1 MLQKLELY
9 LISLGPLFV
18 LLFVSTVKVPR
29 CWGENCEFI
38 GWTNLL
44 YLNVVPAVCLVIL
57 IATVIMYFR
66 FNYMTQGATELPKK
80 IAEIEN
86 IQFENLSFLATY
98 IIPLVAF
105 DLSKTRGCIMLLLV
119 LLLMGSIFIN
129 TNTFYLNP
137 SLAVLGYRIYRI
149 VSSKGEKLIVI
160 TRGKL
165 NKDDSI
171 YPRSIGE
178 NIYFASKA
186 KNEQTTDN
194 GKT

>member
-1 MLQKLELY
+1 MLQKIELY

-18 LLFVSTVKVPR
+18 LLLVSTVQIPY
-29 CWGENCEFI
+29 CSGDNCQFI
-38 GWTNLL
+38 GWDKLF
-44 YLNVVPAVCLVIL
+44 YSNVVPIVCGVVL
-57 IATVIMYFR
+57 IATAIMYFR
-66 FNYMTQGATELPKK
+66 FNYMTQGATQMPEK

-137 SLAVLGYRIYRI
+137 SLAVLGYRIYK
-149 VSSKGEKLIVI
+149 VVTSTNDKLIII
-160 TRGKL
+160 TREKL

-171 YPRSIGE
+171 FPRSIGE
-178 NIYFASKA
+178 TIYFASKA
-186 KNEQTTDN
+186 NNEQTTSN
-194 GKT
+194 

>member
-1 MLQKLELY
+1 MLQKIELY

-18 LLFVSTVKVPR
+18 LLLVSTAQIPY
-29 CWGENCEFI
+29 CGGENCQFI
-38 GWTNLL
+38 GWGNLL
-44 YLNVVPAVCLVIL
+44 YSNVVPVICSAVL
-57 IATVIMYFR
+57 IATTVMYFR
-66 FNYMTQGATELPKK
+66 FNYMTQGATQMPEK

-105 DLSKTRGCIMLLLV
+105 DLSQTRGCVMLLLV
-119 LLLMGSIFIN
+119 LILMGSIFIN

-137 SLAVLGYRIYRI
+137 SLAVLGYRIYK
-149 VSSKGEKLIVI
+149 VVTSTNEKIIVI
-160 TRGKL
+160 TREKL

-171 YPRSIGE
+171 FPRSIGE

-186 KNEQTTDN
+186 KNEQTTSN
-194 GKT
+194 

>member
-1 MLQKLELY
+1 MLQKIELY

-18 LLFVSTVKVPR
+18 LLLVSTAQIPY
-29 CWGENCEFI
+29 CSGENCQFV
-38 GWTNLL
+38 GWEKLL
-44 YLNVVPAVCLVIL
+44 YSNVVPFICAVVL
-57 IATVIMYFR
+57 IATTIMYFR
-66 FNYMTQGATELPKK
+66 FNYMTQGATQMPEK
-80 IAEIEN
+80 IVEIEN

-137 SLAVLGYRIYRI
+137 SLAVLGYRIYK
-149 VSSKGEKLIVI
+149 VVTSTNEKIIVI
-160 TRGKL
+160 TREKL

-194 GKT
+194 